1 MIKTAKTLSW
11 HKWILTGVAVFFLL
25 GPACSRAQ
33 VASVD
38 NFDEALNQAAEK
50 EQFIVLD
57 ISASW

>member
-1 MIKTAKTLSW
+1 MTETAKSLSW
-11 HKWILTGVAVFFLL
+11 QKWILTGVAVIFLL

-33 VASVD
+33 VASVND
-38 NFDEALNQAAEK
+38 FDEALNQAAEK